1 MTKLVLKRPV
11 SAFLVVCALIIFGI
25 SSIMGSPMELMPD
38 MDMPVMLVMTAYPGA
53 GPEDV
58 EELVSKE
65 IEDTVSTLSGVKNVT
80 AYSQENMSMV
90 MLEFNY
96 GENMDVAHMD
106 LQEKLNMI
114 SNNLPDDATSPTI
127 MEMSMDMMPVIAFS
141 VEKLGDIDILSYVDQ
156 EIKPEFEKLSGVAQ
170 VEIYGG
176 EENYISVQLNE
187 ERMNQYK
194 LDINTLAQIVG
205 SADFSMPAGSVD
217 RGDLSLALRGGVSYR
232 TTESLKNIP
241 ITLSSGQVIHLSDVA
256 QIFESKKDASSIS
269 RYNGKENVGLTITK
283 RQSASTVDVTRAA
296 VRTAEQINR
305 SGKGIHLEVVFDSS
319 ESILASVKTV
329 FTTLGMGIILSMIV
343 LFIFF
348 GDWKASIIVG
358 SSMPVSVLLAL
369 ILMHTL
375 GFSLNM
381 LSLGGLVIGV
391 GMMVDNSIVV
401 LESCFR
407 MYDQRRNFEEAA
419 LEGTKIVT
427 ASIISGTL
435 TTVVVYLP
443 ISILQGMS
451 GQLFKQL
458 GFTII
463 FSLSASLF
471 SAMTLVPLLFCKMK
485 PKEKKEMPINKLLA
499 VTQRGYGSF
508 LKMTFRVKPLV
519 VLISVALLVG
529 SIWMVASGAIPFELI
544 PQVDQGQIDIAIETR
559 PGLKLEVTNALLQD
573 IEEMV
578 TQSSDVER
586 YSLQGQSGSATVS
599 VYLKDNRER
608 KTSDWVDIWREQTK
622 NRVDCDIS
630 VSMSSSG
637 MGSAGGS
644 NDVQIPLQGNDYELL
659 QEASKQ
665 VEDVMRSSPNI
676 VRVTNSVS
684 SGSPQAEIVVDPI
697 KAGAVGLTPRQVIGT
712 VYTTINGTSPDSMR
726 LNGQDYD
733 ITLEYPKGRFQS
745 VSDLSGMMLTSPA
758 GRQVPLLDIAE
769 ITYSNSPQQI
779 QRKNN
784 QYIVTVTG
792 QPTTAARLTAG
803 SEIRQAVNQLEFPQG
818 VSIGMGSNDES
829 MQEEF
834 GALLSAIATA
844 VLLVFLVMAMQFESI
859 RFSVIVMICIPFSLI
874 GAFGGLLATRCSLSM
889 PAMMGLLTLVGTV
902 INSGILYIDTANQY
916 RSSMDAQTALIT
928 AGRTRLRPILMTTLT
943 TILAMI
949 PMAIGYGDNGEVM
962 QGMAIIIVGGLTAS
976 TILSLLLLPTFYL
989 LFGGDKKHR
998 NPHDMQ
1004 KKKHRWGRKKKEQ
1017 ALQLEGHNR
1026 EQNETEFDNL
1036 FQP

>member
-369 ILMHTL
+369 ILMHAL

-599 VYLKDNRER
+599 D
-608 KTSDWVDIWREQTK
+608 
-622 NRVDCDIS
+622 
-630 VSMSSSG
+630 
-637 MGSAGGS
+637 
-644 NDVQIPLQGNDYELL
+644 DVQIPLQGNDYELL

-1017 ALQLEGHNR
+1017 ALQLEGQNR